1 LNRGTLPIL
10 ARLQSLQTSGRFVAG
25 GTRVLAEATDRNP
38 VAQILRAANETMLP
52 RSLRFFSESGP
63 SLTLDVAGRRIL
75 RVTDAQGLPSAQ
87 DCLGVGALEDEHKDA
102 LIKLLQGVAVQRHEL
117 HVATGPIGRGGEA
130 VSVGLPVALLADLL
144 LVELNPI
151 GPDEEPAALAEA
163 PTEPQ
168 VEEADVSGSGF
179 QGFAAAM
186 GPSLIAWLIDGGAE
200 DGRSD
205 GPDEMVSHLQGFLAD
220 ERDSLERQFDLL
232 SALPGDPI
240 CMILGATLVE
250 GHSIIGARLGPAVL
264 LGVVEGDATTAVLGA
279 WRAALR

>member
-1 LNRGTLPIL
+1 M
-10 ARLQSLQTSGRFVAG
+10 
-25 GTRVLAEATDRNP
+25 LAEATDRNP

-151 GPDEEPAALAEA
+151 GPDEEPAALAEV

-168 VEEADVSGSGF
+168 VEEADVSGFGF

-200 DGRSD
+200 NGRSD

-250 GHSIIGARLGPAVL
+250 GHSIIGARLGPAIL